1 MQVPLV
7 EDRKRNPGIMLC
19 VSCSKQYVRE
29 KDVEEGKFSIASP
42 SAADSLKQTPTS
54 TTSTLPTT
62 TSTQGDNKSAP
73 SKDHTNNYEDYEDD
87 DDWVPPTAEEL
98 KEIEATRKR
107 NDEISAKLSQKL
119 MQGWAM

>member
-1 MQVPLV
+1 
-7 EDRKRNPGIMLC
+7 MLC

-29 KDVEEGKFSIASP
+29 KDVEEGKFSVASS
-42 SAADSLKQTPTS
+42 SAVEPQKQTPPS
-54 TTSTLPTT
+54 TTSA
-62 TSTQGDNKSAP
+62 SNTQ
-73 SKDHTNNYEDYEDD
+73 TNNKQHTPVHEHNDDD